1 MLSLEYDAKEFE
13 AGMWVKTETMK
24 NFQKENDL

>member
-13 AGMWVKTETMK
+13 AGMWGKTETMK